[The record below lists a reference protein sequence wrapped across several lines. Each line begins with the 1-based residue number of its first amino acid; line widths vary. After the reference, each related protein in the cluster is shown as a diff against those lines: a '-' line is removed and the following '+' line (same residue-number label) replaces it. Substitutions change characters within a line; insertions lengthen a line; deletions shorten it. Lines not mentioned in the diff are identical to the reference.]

1 MGRDLAWQGHGAVA
15 KPAIPPI
22 GGKFYPIPFLFQ
34 LEHPS
39 KAGGMSWGMAH
50 ARGRSWDVWGS
61 LSKAGRGI
69 EVSHNG
75 QAQGTLQQP

>member
-1 MGRDLAWQGHGAVA
+1 MRDVAWQGDGVVA

-22 GGKFYPIPFLFQ
+22 GGKFYPILFQ

-50 ARGRSWDVWGS
+50 ARGRSWDVWES

-69 EVSHNG
+69 EVTHDG
-75 QAQGTLQQP
+75 QAHFASSLQQP